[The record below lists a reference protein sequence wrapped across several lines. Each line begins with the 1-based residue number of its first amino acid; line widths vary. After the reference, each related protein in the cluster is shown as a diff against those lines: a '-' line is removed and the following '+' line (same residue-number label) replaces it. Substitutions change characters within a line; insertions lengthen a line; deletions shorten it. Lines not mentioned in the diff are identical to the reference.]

1 MAHLTSCYFC
11 STALDSPLQSYELPG
26 GGETTTVSLCP
37 PCEEKLET
45 VLDAVGVD
53 QPQPSSSES
62 AVEPQAEEDN
72 TIHGDTSIDEDTSM
86 DKGTSTDEDAPMD
99 KDTSRDE
106 RTPAERDVATDEK
119 GRLGETVID
128 DGDIIVADEEVDV
141 DDGVEEVDVEE
152 GDVTADAGGSE
163 TDENADDSDE
173 DASDS
178 PFSGREL
185 LPDDDPL
192 ASDSE
197 SSTDGEVDSDSDTE
211 RSEPAETDAEEAEV
225 GETSTETA
233 DVDASDGNDTERTIT
248 ARDYN
253 KVIRLLRNREFPVDR
268 EEFET
273 IASSAY
279 NLRPSQ
285 CAQVL
290 DLAIDKDLLE
300 ERDGMLY
307 RP

>member
-11 STALDSPLQSYELPG
+11 SAALDSPLQSYELPG
-26 GGETTTVSLCP
+26 GDETTTVSLCP

-53 QPQPSSSES
+53 QLQLDSSES
-62 AVEPQAEEDN
+62 AVEPRAEEDN
-72 TIHGDTSIDEDTSM
+72 TIDGDTP
-86 DKGTSTDEDAPMD
+86 TDEETPP
-99 KDTSRDE
+99 SRDA
-106 RTPAERDVATDEK
+106 TPAEKDVATDEK
-119 GRLGETVID
+119 ERLGETVIE

-141 DDGVEEVDVEE
+141 DVDEE
-152 GDVTADAGGSE
+152 GDVTADAGDSE
-163 TDENADDSDE
+163 TDESDE

-192 ASDSE
+192 ASDST
-197 SSTDGEVDSDSDTE
+197 SSTDGDVDSDSDTE

-225 GETSTETA
+225 GEASTGTGDE
-233 DVDASDGNDTERTIT
+233 DASDDDATERTIT